1 MIGERARRVLL
12 CDDHAVFAEAV
23 AKLLRNRGLDAVVCL
38 DPAAAEAAVCVEHFD
53 VCLMDVV
60 FDSTGMVAD
69 ASDAGVGDRDDDR
82 GDETGVE
89 PVDGVT
95 GIRRVRAAR
104 PETAVIALTGVD
116 DDELVRRCRRSGAS
130 AFVSKTASADALLDA
145 IDRACIGGPYF
156 TARDATPVVDV
167 TDPDAGARLASLTGR
182 EREVL
187 ARMVAGQT
195 AAVVA
200 RELGVTYATART
212 HVQRVLVKLGAH
224 SSVEAVA
231 FAARHGVRPHESAR
245 AS

>member
-1 MIGERARRVLL
+1 MNGERPSRVLL

-23 AKLLRNRGLDAVVCL
+23 AKLLRTRGVEAVVCRH
-38 DPAAAEAAVCVEHFD
+38 PGAAEDAVRADRFD
-53 VCLMDVV
+53 VCLMDLV
-60 FDSTGMVAD
+60 FDDDGGD
-69 ASDAGVGDRDDDR
+69 GNDGNDGAGRDDEN
-82 GDETGVE
+82 GD
-89 PVDGVT
+89 VDGVR
-95 GIRRVRAAR
+95 GIRRVRAAS
-104 PETAVIALTGVD
+104 PATAVIALTGAT
-116 DDELVRRCRRSGAS
+116 DENLVRRCRGSGAS
-130 AFVSKTASADALLDA
+130 AFVSKTASADALVDA
-145 IDRACIGGPYF
+145 IDRVRRGDAYF
-156 TARDATPVVDV
+156 TARDATPIVEVSDA
-167 TDPDAGARLASLTGR
+167 DPGGRLASLTGR

-231 FAARHGVRPHESAR
+231 FAARHGVRPYESAR

>member
-1 MIGERARRVLL
+1 MNRERPARVLL

-23 AKLLRNRGLDAVVCL
+23 AKLLRTRGVEAVVCRH
-38 DPAAAEAAVCVEHFD
+38 PAAAEAAVRADRFD
-53 VCLMDVV
+53 VCLMDLV
-60 FDSTGMVAD
+60 FDDFDDGGD
-69 ASDAGVGDRDDDR
+69 AAGRDDEN
-82 GDETGVE
+82 GDA
-89 PVDGVT
+89 DGVR
-95 GIRRVRAAR
+95 GIRRVRTASPA
-104 PETAVIALTGVD
+104 TAVIALTGAT
-116 DDELVRRCRRSGAS
+116 DEDLVRRCRGGGAS

-145 IDRACIGGPYF
+145 IDRVRRGDAYF

-167 TDPDAGARLASLTGR
+167 SDADPGGRLASLTGR

-187 ARMVAGQT
+187 GRMVAGQT

-212 HVQRVLVKLGAH
+212 HVQRVLVKLGTH

-231 FAARHGVRPHESAR
+231 FAARHGVRPYESAR